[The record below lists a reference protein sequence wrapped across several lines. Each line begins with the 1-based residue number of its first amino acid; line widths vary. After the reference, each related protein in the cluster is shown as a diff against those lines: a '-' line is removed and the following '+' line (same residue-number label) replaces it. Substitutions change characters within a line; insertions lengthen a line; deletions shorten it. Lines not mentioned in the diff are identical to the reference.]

1 MRSLLKESGEIMQKI
16 ALLCLNRL
24 TTEHEVEPTE
34 LGALHPFFL
43 QTYDVS
49 EAVLITIKHSPVG
62 QNNCKI

>member
-1 MRSLLKESGEIMQKI
+1 MQKS
-16 ALLCLNRL
+16 ALLCLTRL

-34 LGALHPFFL
+34 LVPLHPFFL

-49 EAVLITIKHSPVG
+49 EAVLITIKHSPVV